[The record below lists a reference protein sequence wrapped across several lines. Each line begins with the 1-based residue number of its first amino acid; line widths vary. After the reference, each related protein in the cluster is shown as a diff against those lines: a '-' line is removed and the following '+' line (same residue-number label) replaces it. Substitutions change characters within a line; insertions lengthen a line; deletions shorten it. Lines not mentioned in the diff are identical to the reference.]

1 ANGFLIAGGRNS
13 LCVCVVFRRLVG
25 HFSPQFDVRWAIC
38 LLLKMTDSI
47 STRSAKLNQIFA
59 GKNVAR
65 KTSNACFTR
74 EAMLD
79 AFLLLFEECSSEF
92 MLKDKNVAGF
102 VKKYQ
107 AMVDDLRTLCLS
119 KDDFNVINTIGRG
132 HFGQVQV
139 VKEKQSGD
147 VFALKTLKKSQTLAQ
162 EIYAALNQSV
172 KHVGHKLL
180 NYSDA
185 IQTPPAFPGGKKVE

>member
-1 ANGFLIAGGRNS
+1 M
-13 LCVCVVFRRLVG
+13 CVVFRRLVG
-25 HFSPQFDVRWAIC
+25 HFSPQFDVRWAVC

-102 VKKYQ
+102 VKKCKSYPFFW
-107 AMVDDLRTLCLS
+107 T
-119 KDDFNVINTIGRG
+119 FVITKFVI
-132 HFGQVQV
+132 
-139 VKEKQSGD
+139 D
-147 VFALKTLKKSQTLAQ
+147 Y
-162 EIYAALNQSV
+162 IYASL
-172 KHVGHKLL
+172 
-180 NYSDA
+180 
-185 IQTPPAFPGGKKVE
+185 